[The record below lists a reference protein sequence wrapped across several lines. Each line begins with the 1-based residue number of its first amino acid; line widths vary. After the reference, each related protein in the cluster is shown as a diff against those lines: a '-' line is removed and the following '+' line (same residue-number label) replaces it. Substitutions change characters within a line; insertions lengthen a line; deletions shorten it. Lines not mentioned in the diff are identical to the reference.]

1 MGILKNW
8 WRMNEENKHAL
19 SKAEGLIH
27 ELRFPEFDKS
37 GPWELSTIGKIGNFY
52 YGKSALCG

>member
-1 MGILKNW
+1 
-8 WRMNEENKHAL
+8 MNEENKHAL